1 MPRNPDQVDCI
12 MIKRNAEKSIK
23 VNGQVRLGQAVFAEA
38 YRLYPDA
45 TNNLRNT
52 KYDCYYDDSRI
63 DLFLLELQTS

>member
-1 MPRNPDQVDCI
+1 MPRNPDQIDCI

-45 TNNLRNT
+45 TNNLQNT